1 MILGGSPY
9 PVVPLENLFDL
20 LKSGYRMGKPL
31 GCPRREHVIVAE
43 LVSFSFPKWTRNG
56 FIGVFLCRRT
66 WYFVLKKLASNPTM
80 AFFKN
85 ALFLNNQP
93 RFGLCLSQNMRL
105 TTLFLNK
112 LIHTLSL

>member
-9 PVVPLENLFDL
+9 PAVPLENLFVF
-20 LKSGYRMGKPL
+20 GYRMGKPL
-31 GCPRREHVIVAE
+31 NFPRREHVIVAE

-56 FIGVFLCRRT
+56 FIGMFLCRRT
-66 WYFVLKKLASNPTM
+66 WYFVLKKLTWNSTM

-93 RFGLCLSQNMRL
+93 RFGMCLSQNMRL
-105 TTLFLNK
+105 TTLFIKK
-112 LIHTLSL
+112 LIPTLSL